1 MSKVLMIKA
10 SPLPDE
16 VSRSA
21 QVASVFLESY
31 QLANPNDEVEVL
43 ELYQMDIPLI
53 DLEFMQAG
61 QALAAGKSFEEL
73 PENLKQKL
81 TTYNALTEQFI
92 TADKYIFVYP
102 LWNLSIPPVLKAY
115 IDTFVVAGKTFRYT
129 EHGAEGLLKNKKA
142 IQIHGSGGVYS
153 NLEFNY
159 SHGEPYVK
167 TILNFVGADVEPTI
181 FVEGIDHDP
190 SREEEIVT
198 AAKREAAERAK
209 TF

>member
-21 QVASVFLESY
+21 QVANVFLENY
-31 QLANPNDEVEVL
+31 RLENPNDEVEVL

-61 QALAAGKSFEEL
+61 QALAAGKDLKEI
-73 PENLKQKL
+73 PESTQQKMA
-81 TTYNALTEQFI
+81 TYGALTEQFMA
-92 TADKYIFVYP
+92 ADKYIFVYP

-167 TILNFVGADVEPTI
+167 TILGFIGAEVEPTI

-190 SREEEIVT
+190 SREEEIVA
-198 AAKREAAERAK
+198 AAKKEAAARAK